1 MTLWIFA
8 VCVLINM
15 AKGEEASDDFL
26 DEEVP
31 DFYKELG
38 VNRTATTKE
47 IRKAFRKLAIIF
59 HPDKNKEE
67 GADEIFKSLN
77 EANEVL
83 NNEESRKNYDT
94 ELTKYEEWLEV
105 NMVPDESIVEENE
118 LNDEDKF
125 NPYGKIEPETLT
137 QNKRL
142 VLETQYNE
150 IVSYFEDLMDLE
162 DDDTFVSLILEDI
175 TEERMHMNS
184 SPDRLQQFEQNQ
196 VFTRNLI
203 DDEYESEFLQE
214 WLETKDT
221 YVSYR
226 QMGEL

>member
-94 ELTKYEEWLEV
+94 ELTKYEDWLEV
-105 NMVPDESIVEENE
+105 NMLPDDSIVEENE
-118 LNDEDKF
+118 LNDKDNSDKF
-125 NPYGKIEPETLT
+125 NPYGKIEPETLN
-137 QNKRL
+137 QNKGL

-162 DDDTFVSLILEDI
+162 DDTFVSLILEEI

-184 SPDRLQQFEQNQ
+184 SPDR
-196 VFTRNLI
+196 NLI
-203 DDEYESEFLQE
+203 DDEYGSEFLQE